1 MKRILLFT
9 IALLGS
15 LSVLSQKVEVQLT
28 RSRNAS
34 VSEWQIL
41 DEKYMPV
48 LKESEYPVED
58 TINFSLEAGKRYFF
72 LISISRISI
81 TDTCLYSLLLDNN
94 LILLINSDTGTGDHF
109 FPFFTGVKTDAEA
122 KITGGSNASISDFPW
137 QVFLE
142 ADVFTCG
149 GSIISNQWIIT
160 AAHCTRDEYN
170 VRIPASAMDV
180 IVGANNPRNSQQGKK
195 YLVSEVIQHEA
206 FDVSTLENDIALLKL
221 MEPINYPNAVPI
233 KLISEKDAAA
243 GATDPGV
250 MSWVTGYGYTS
261 VNPVIY
267 PSTLQKVQLPIVSNA
282 QASLVW
288 NGQIAATDI
297 MAGYRDGN
305 KDACSGDSG
314 GPMVVSVNGEN
325 KLAGLVS
332 WGSSNCNTYG
342 AYTRLSMFES
352 WITRKTGIEITFIAP
367 IPSGDSIVCYGTS
380 NSEYLAAPVAGA
392 SSYNWSLTPQS
403 AGSIS
408 GNSGTAIVEWNTGFK
423 GPAKV
428 NLQITRNGELSD
440 ISTLRV
446 NVAKLTKIIS
456 EPADSVMCAEKPIA
470 LTIEAEG
477 YNLNYSW
484 FKNRNLLRSGP
495 SGVVSIL
502 SAMTDDSGQYFCEIN
517 GSCGSVVSGTS
528 NLTVLPVTRINTI
541 SPDAE
546 VSFGEDLT
554 LDVTTEGH
562 NLTYQWQ
569 KDDNTIE
576 RGNSSNLV
584 LQNVNANDIGL
595 YRTTV
600 SGTCGTQLS
609 DKVYVYVKKEDYSGE
624 PELFVWPTMVNEEF
638 NVALSN
644 DKSYTILLRNS
655 IGRLLKVKENC
666 QYQTIL
672 NISDLPPGIYIA
684 TIYNDTMRK
693 SIKII
698 KK

>member
-9 IALLGS
+9 IALLVS
-15 LSVLSQKVEVQLT
+15 VSVLSQKVEVQLT
-28 RSRNAS
+28 RTRNAS

-48 LKESEYPVED
+48 LTESDYPAED

-72 LISISRISI
+72 LISISGISF
-81 TDTCLYSLLLDNN
+81 TDTSLYSLLLDNN

-109 FPFFTGVKTDAEA
+109 FPFFTGIKTDAEA
-122 KITGGSNASISDFPW
+122 KITGGSNAAISDFPW

-142 ADVFTCG
+142 SDVFTCG

-170 VRIPASAMDV
+170 VKIPASAMDV
-180 IVGANNPRNSQQGKK
+180 IVGANNPRNSLQGKK
-195 YLVSEVIQHEA
+195 YFVSEVISHES
-206 FDVSTLENDIALLKL
+206 FDISTLDNDIALLKL
-221 MEPINYPNAVPI
+221 KEPIDYPNAVPI
-233 KLISEKDAAA
+233 KLISAKDAAA

-250 MSWVTGYGYTS
+250 MSWVTGYGITR
-261 VNPVIY
+261 VDPVIY

-288 NGQIAATDI
+288 EEIAATDI

-305 KDACSGDSG
+305 KDACNGDSG

-332 WGSSNCNTYG
+332 WGSSNCDTYG
-342 AYTRLSMFES
+342 AYTRLSLFES
-352 WITRKTGIEITFIAP
+352 WITQKTGIEITFVAP

-380 NSEYLAAPVAGA
+380 NSEYLAASVAGA

-403 AGSIS
+403 AGTIY
-408 GNSGTAIVEWNTGFK
+408 GNSGTAIVTWNSGFT

-428 NLQITRNGELSD
+428 NLQISRNGELSD
-440 ISTLRV
+440 ISGLNV
-446 NVAKLTKIIS
+446 NVAKLTKTIS
-456 EPADSVMCAEKPIA
+456 EPADTVMCAEKPIT

-484 FKNRNLLRSGP
+484 YKNSNLLQSGP
-495 SGVVSIL
+495 SGSISIL
-502 SAMTDDSGQYFCEIN
+502 SSTTDDSGQYFYEIK
-517 GSCGSVVSGTS
+517 GSCGPVVSGTS
-528 NLTVLPVTRINTI
+528 SLTVLPVTRINTI
-541 SPDAE
+541 SPDTE

-554 LDVTTEGH
+554 LDVTSEGH

-569 KDDNTIE
+569 KDGNTIE
-576 RGNSSNLV
+576 QGNTSNLV

-595 YRTTV
+595 YWATV
-600 SGTCGTQLS
+600 TGTCGTQLS
-609 DKVYVYVKKEDYSGE
+609 GKVYVYVKKEDYSGD
-624 PELFVWPTMVNEEF
+624 PELFVWPTMVKEEF
-638 NVALSN
+638 SVALSN
-644 DKSYTILLRNS
+644 DKNYTILLHNI
-655 IGRLLKVKENC
+655 IGRLLKIRENC
-666 QYQTIL
+666 QYQTKM
-672 NISDLPPGIYIA
+672 NIGDLPPGIYIA
-684 TIYNDTMRK
+684 TVYNDTMRK

>member
-9 IALLGS
+9 IALLVS
-15 LSVLSQKVEVQLT
+15 ASVLSQKVEVQLT
-28 RSRNAS
+28 RTRNAS

-48 LKESEYPVED
+48 LKESEYPAED
-58 TINFSLEAGKRYFF
+58 TLSFSLEAGKRYFF
-72 LISISRISI
+72 LISVTSI
-81 TDTCLYSLLLDNN
+81 NFTDTCLYSLLLDNN

-109 FPFFTGVKTDAEA
+109 FPFFTGVKTDTEA
-122 KITGGSNASISDFPW
+122 KITGGTNAAISDFPW

-180 IVGANNPRNSQQGKK
+180 IVGANNPRNSLQGKK

-221 MEPINYPNAVPI
+221 KELIDYPNAVPI
-233 KLISEKDAAA
+233 KLISAKDAAA

-261 VNPVIY
+261 VDPVIY

-288 NGQIAATDI
+288 KEIAATDI

-332 WGSSNCNTYG
+332 WGSINCDTYG
-342 AYTRLSMFES
+342 AYTRLSLFES
-352 WITRKTGIEITFIAP
+352 WITQKTGIEITFVAP
-367 IPSGDSIVCYGTS
+367 VPVGDSIVCYGTS

-392 SSYNWSLTPQS
+392 SAYNWSLTPQS
-403 AGSIS
+403 AGSIF
-408 GNSGTAIVEWNTGFK
+408 GNSETAIVEWNPGFTG
-423 GPAKV
+423 GAKV
-428 NLQITRNGELSD
+428 NLQVTRNVELSD
-440 ISTLRV
+440 ISTLKV
-446 NVAKLTKIIS
+446 NVAKHTTILS
-456 EPADSVMCAEKPIA
+456 EPADTVMCAEKPID
-470 LTIEAEG
+470 LIIEAEG

-484 FKNRNLLRSGP
+484 FRNRDLLRSGP

-502 SAMTDDSGQYFCEIN
+502 SAMTDDSGQYFCEIK

-541 SPDAE
+541 SPDTE

-562 NLTYQWQ
+562 NLTYQWL
-569 KDDNTIE
+569 KDDNTLEQGI
-576 RGNSSNLV
+576 SSNLV

-600 SGTCGTQLS
+600 AGTCGTQLS
-609 DKVYVYVKKEDYSGE
+609 DKVYVYVKKENYSGD
-624 PELFVWPTMVNEEF
+624 PELFVWPTIVNEEF

-644 DKSYTILLRNS
+644 DKIYTILLHNT
-655 IGRLLKVKENC
+655 IGRLLKIKENC
-666 QYQTIL
+666 QYQTIM
-672 NISDLPPGIYIA
+672 NIGDLPPGIYIA
-684 TIYNDTMRK
+684 TVYNDTMRK

>member
-9 IALLGS
+9 ITLLI
-15 LSVLSQKVEVQLT
+15 SVSALSQKVEVQLIRT
-28 RSRNAS
+28 GNSS
-34 VSEWQIL
+34 ISEWQIL
-41 DEKYMPV
+41 DERLMQV
-48 LKESEYPVED
+48 VKEDDYPDED
-58 TINFSLEAGKRYFF
+58 TIGFSLESGKRYF
-72 LISISRISI
+72 LVISISRINFA
-81 TDTCLYSLLLDNN
+81 DTSLYSLQLDNN
-94 LILLINSDTGTGDHF
+94 LILVINSDAGTGDHF
-109 FPFFTGVKTDAEA
+109 FPFFTGVKTDPDS
-122 KITGGSNASISDFPW
+122 KITGGSNATISDFPW

-180 IVGANNPRNSQQGKK
+180 IVGANNPRNSLQGKK
-195 YLVSEVIQHEA
+195 YLVSEVISHEA

-221 MEPINYPNAVPI
+221 KEPIDFPNAVPI
-233 KLISEKDAAA
+233 KLISAKDAAA

-250 MSWVTGYGYTS
+250 LTWVTGYGVTR
-261 VNPVIY
+261 VDPVVY
-267 PSTLQKVQLPIVSNA
+267 PSTLQKVQLPVVSNA

-288 NGQIAATDI
+288 KEIASTDM

-332 WGSSNCNTYG
+332 WGSTNCDTYG
-342 AYTRLSMFES
+342 AYTRLSLFES
-352 WITRKTGIEITFIAP
+352 WITQKTGIEITFIAP
-367 IPSGDSIVCYGTS
+367 VPRGDSIVCYGTS
-380 NSEYLAAPVAGA
+380 TSEYIAAPVTGA
-392 SSYNWSLTPQS
+392 SAYNWSLTPL
-403 AGSIS
+403 
-408 GNSGTAIVEWNTGFK
+408 NSGTIDGNMETATVAWNSGFTGS
-423 GPAKV
+423 AEV
-428 NLQITRNGELSD
+428 NLQISRNGELSD
-440 ISTLRV
+440 MSALKV

-456 EPADSVMCAEKPIA
+456 EPADTVLCAEKPVTLEIV
-470 LTIEAEG
+470 AEG

-484 FKNRNLLRSGP
+484 SKDNDLFRSGP
-495 SGVVSIL
+495 TGIVNIL
-502 SAMTDDSGQYFCEIN
+502 SATTDDSGHYFCEIK
-517 GSCGSVVSGTS
+517 GSCGTVVSATS
-528 NLTVLPVTRINTI
+528 NLTVLPVTRIVAI

-546 VSFGEDLT
+546 VSFGDDLT

-562 NLTYQWQ
+562 SLTYQWQ
-569 KDDNTIE
+569 KDGKSLEQGI
-576 RGNSSNLV
+576 SSNLL
-584 LQNVNANDIGL
+584 LQNVNAKDIGV

-609 DKVYVYVKKEDYSGE
+609 NKVYVYVKKPDHSTD
-624 PELFVWPTMVNEEF
+624 PEFFVWPTIVKAEF
-638 NVALSN
+638 NVALNN
-644 DKSYTILLRNS
+644 DEKYTILLQNT
-655 IGRLLKVKENC
+655 IGKLFMRKKDC
-666 QYQTIL
+666 QYQTLI

-684 TIYNDTMRK
+684 TCYNDIIRK